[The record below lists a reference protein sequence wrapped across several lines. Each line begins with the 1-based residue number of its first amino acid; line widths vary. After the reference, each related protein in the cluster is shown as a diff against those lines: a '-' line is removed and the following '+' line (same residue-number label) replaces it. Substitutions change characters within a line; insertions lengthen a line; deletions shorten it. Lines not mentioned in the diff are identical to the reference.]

1 MPRSSFQ
8 IKSVLGS
15 FAVTP
20 GNTVVFESVDETTAK
35 SFESSEGGDES
46 VQNGVL
52 GPHISMPPLRPV
64 TDPVSSEINPVE

>member
-1 MPRSSFQ
+1 M
-8 IKSVLGS
+8 
-15 FAVTP
+15 
-20 GNTVVFESVDETTAK
+20 VFESVDETTAK